1 MNLNKTHREEIV
13 AQVMRDTPKRHK
25 LSLRDRL
32 QAVIDKAIIERGPKI
47 IGPLWK
53 DKELGR
59 YLNRTST
66 SANYLRSP
74 GDDRYVAELPYVSTL
89 YGYVIDDEATAEIA
103 SIIDDHVAEQKLRD
117 AAESALRG
125 AIAGIRTRKQFIEQF
140 PELEKY
146 APSVVTADR
155 SVPAIA
161 NVMALLAKTG
171 WPADAKVGAA

>member
-13 AQVMRDTPKRHK
+13 AQVMRDTLKRHK
-25 LSLRDRL
+25 LSLHDRL
-32 QAVIDKAIIERGPKI
+32 QAVVDNAITKSGPRI

-53 DKELGR
+53 DKELGK

-66 SANYLRSP
+66 SANYLRSS
-74 GDDRYVAELPYVSTL
+74 DDKRYVADLPYVSTL
-89 YGYVIDDEATAEIA
+89 YGYVIDDQAKVEIT
-103 SIIDDHVAEQKLRD
+103 SIIDDHTEEQKLRD
-117 AAESALRG
+117 DAESALRG

-161 NVMALLAKTG
+161 NVMASLTKIG